1 MDVRRMEEDVKS
13 HVLRKKIRTR
23 HETQEHIQVYDCLF
37 APFLS
42 HLSGV
47 QMFPPMIVS
56 RIALY
61 AGFHFALFPVNPIP
75 IPNSC

>member
-13 HVLRKKIRTR
+13 HVHSKKIRTR

-37 APFLS
+37 APLS
-42 HLSGV
+42 APSLRC

-56 RIALY
+56 RVAFY
-61 AGFHFALFPVNPIP
+61 AGFHFALCP
-75 IPNSC
+75 